1 MSYILDVKLLSGWS
15 EVGDHE
21 VNSICYILRKNTND
35 KKSPSDKMNV
45 TKNTFFLSQ
54 TPTLINFLLFI
65 CNSSMS
71 WSKRFV
77 FSLKVCVRFSIF
89 DSILFLLRFIFT
101 LREHQKTV
109 NLFFNWNLFHARL
122 ISHYKAWSY
131 KKK

>member
-71 WSKRFV
+71 
-77 FSLKVCVRFSIF
+77 
-89 DSILFLLRFIFT
+89 
-101 LREHQKTV
+101 
-109 NLFFNWNLFHARL
+109 
-122 ISHYKAWSY
+122 
-131 KKK
+131 